1 VNCQILRPENEEEHI
16 DDEGMQCFKCDGS
29 KVNRKGMPCRRCN
42 GSGVLSNK
50 FYQDLVKVVKEEI
63 RSYTTQTFQRLM
75 VDYLGKRAA
84 DQASQ
89 IHDRVSCDGCN
100 VNPIQGIRYKCSSC
114 PNFDLCEKCEADKS
128 HPHLF
133 LKIRKPEHAPVFI

>member
-1 VNCQILRPENEEEHI
+1 
-16 DDEGMQCFKCDGS
+16 
-29 KVNRKGMPCRRCN
+29 
-42 GSGVLSNK
+42 
-50 FYQDLVKVVKEEI
+50 
-63 RSYTTQTFQRLM
+63 M